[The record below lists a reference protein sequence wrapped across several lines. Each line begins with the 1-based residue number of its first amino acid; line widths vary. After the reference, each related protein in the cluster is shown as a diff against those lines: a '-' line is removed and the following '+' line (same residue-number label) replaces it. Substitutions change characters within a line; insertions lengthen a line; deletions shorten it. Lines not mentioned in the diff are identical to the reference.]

1 MRRKKLRK
9 NEMIRKS
16 ENVNHI
22 ELEEVYDEIDNQ
34 YDRNH
39 YLSMNYK
46 LDNYEIEVYDQIN
59 YDRLNVDTNQTLEYL
74 EILE

>member
-9 NEMIRKS
+9 NETIRKS
-16 ENVNHI
+16 ENVNDI
-22 ELEEVYDEIDNQ
+22 ELEEVYDNIDNQ

-39 YLSMNYK
+39 YLTMNCK

-59 YDRLNVDTNQTLEYL
+59 YDQLNVDINQTL
-74 EILE
+74 